1 MANKY
6 KVIDIEKWN
15 RKSQFLRFNSFENTT
30 YGLDVRLDVTNIV
43 NYSKKTK
50 TSFFINFLY
59 ALTVALNEV
68 EEFRLRI
75 VNGEVR
81 LYEAIRPTYTI
92 KCVDGTFNN
101 GRHEYTKSYCEFY
114 KRAHQE
120 VEFQKT
126 NTNHREN
133 YNDSDYYDD
142 FYFSC
147 LPTLDFVGMTH
158 PMIYGDKSSQSCTR
172 ALWGKY
178 VLENGRYKMT
188 LNLTASHALVDGF
201 PMAEG
206 FNKTQ
211 EIINDFENFIEINK

>member
-1 MANKY
+1 MKKSY
-6 KVIDIEKWN
+6 KVIDIESWN
-15 RKSQFLRFNSFENTT
+15 RKSQFLWFNSFDNTT
-30 YGLDVRLDVTNIV
+30 YGLDVRMDVTNLV

-59 ALTVALNEV
+59 CLTVALNEIP
-68 EEFRLRI
+68 EFRLRY
-75 VNGEVR
+75 VNDEVR
-81 LYEAIRPTYTI
+81 LYEIINPTYTV
-92 KCVDGTFNN
+92 KCIDGSYNN
-101 GRHEYTKSYCEFY
+101 ARHDFLKSYSEFY
-114 KRAHQE
+114 KRCHKV
-120 VEFQKT
+120 VEEEKI
-126 NTNHREN
+126 NVKHREE
-133 YNDSDYYDD
+133 YNDSSYYDD

-158 PMIYGDKSSQSCTR
+158 PMIYKDKSSQSCTR

-188 LNLTASHALVDGF
+188 LNLTASHALIDGF

-211 EIINDFENFIEINK
+211 EIIDNFENFIQENK